1 MNDME
6 RLFSYRIQQA
16 EDTLSEAERM
26 LVDNAYSARSIINR
40 AYYSMY
46 YAVLALFIRTEYRL
60 KTSKHSGVIAVFDR
74 EFVKTGLFDK
84 KFSKMFHKAFDDRQ
98 EFDYKEFVVAT
109 REDAVDAVREAREF
123 MAEIKEFLGN
133 DKKSE

>member
-46 YAVLALFIRTEYRL
+46 YAVFALFIRTEYRL